1 MAITSIPRATVT
13 VRVYGMDTTD
23 DKEETQRVEIPS
35 SSGHTS
41 EHLRRTRHAGGTT
54 EDPEL
59 ENIQGNEK
67 MNQNVELLEKKPWR
81 KAGANISDYFN
92 YGFDEKSWNAY
103 RRKQAELHGLKR
115 KENAKNRGQKR
126 QTGYREEGTSCAY
139 SSPGTP
145 SILAFRESDPTAD
158 LIGGQ
163 PESSRQHWHQY
174 LNDGVSNIQVF
185 CEDYNE
191 DNINADQ
198 LPPPVN
204 MNSLFEF
211 IPPSFLF
218 HPGPQPPFPTATLVS
233 GNSKGFDNPATS
245 LYPCPSR
252 RITISPG
259 VIDATKAW
267 ECYILQ
273 EKRNEDRDRSR
284 EHGHDRNSKRSGYKE
299 KESCFSSRCSKEE
312 QRKHRDARKRGYE
325 HRRFERGSREKRRRD
340 KDEGSRKTSESSV
353 SCSRRSRD
361 VGGNKENRRKH
372 KKAKR
377 SRKDKENSRMVSADR
392 ERKLKFD

>member
-299 KESCFSSRCSKEE
+299 KESCFSSRCRRSKGSTGMLGSEGTSIADLKE
-312 QRKHRDARKRGYE
+312 AVEKRGGE
-325 HRRFERGSREKRRRD
+325 TKTRDHEKHQKAVSAAADVAEMLVGTRRIDVSTKKPREVGRT
-340 KDEGSRKTSESSV
+340 RKTAGWSLLTEK
-353 SCSRRSRD
+353 
-361 VGGNKENRRKH
+361 GN
-372 KKAKR
+372 
-377 SRKDKENSRMVSADR
+377 
-392 ERKLKFD
+392 